1 MLSRSYLYVPAD
13 NQRFLGKSAESNADV
28 LILDLEDS
36 VKEERKEIA
45 EGMLR
50 EFLNIES
57 EKNLYLRVE
66 PRRISQICDLI
77 NHPKI
82 SRIVMPKSNIAIAL
96 ESLNKF
102 NESNK
107 PIHALIES
115 PIGLENINQI
125 AQSKNVVSL
134 GIGEAD
140 FYSTL
145 SLSDRIHRDLKS
157 FVRGKLVVTSAA
169 YGLNPPIAPVS
180 SNFTDKD
187 AFRRESEELL
197 DWGYWGR
204 ACIHPDQVEIANE
217 VFTIGADVKSKAE
230 KILEVMQSS
239 SAGATTDSD
248 GAMIDKA
255 HVTWATR
262 ILEM

>member
-1 MLSRSYLYVPAD
+1 MLARSYLYVPAD
-13 NQRFLGKSAESNADV
+13 NQRFLDKTAESMADV
-28 LILDLEDS
+28 IILDLEDS

-45 EGMLR
+45 EVMLR
-50 EFLNIES
+50 DFLES
-57 EKNLYLRVE
+57 TSKKFIYLRVE
-66 PRRISQICDLI
+66 PQRMSQISDLI
-77 NHPKI
+77 NHSKI
-82 SRIVMPKSNIAIAL
+82 SRIVMPKSNTASAL

-102 NESNK
+102 NESKK

-115 PIGLENINQI
+115 PMGLENIREI
-125 AQSKNVVSL
+125 AQSNNVISI
-134 GIGEAD
+134 GIGETD

-145 SLSDRIHRDLKS
+145 SLSDKIHRDLKS
-157 FVRGKLVVTSAA
+157 FVRSKLVLTSAA

-204 ACIHPDQVEIANE
+204 ACIHPAQVEIANE
-217 VFTIGADVKSKAE
+217 VFTIGAEAKSKAE
-230 KILEVMQSS
+230 KIMEAMKHSD
-239 SAGATTDSD
+239 AGATIDTD

-255 HVTWATR
+255 HLVWATR
-262 ILEM
+262 ILEI